1 MNRTANSVLD
11 KKFLDMRA
19 KLLEVA
25 ADFDRIDRA
34 AAESGK
40 LSGQSLEI
48 HDRLKEAT
56 QILLDDGSDRAERL
70 QILFSRP
77 YSDAWRREMQL

>member
-1 MNRTANSVLD
+1 MTRTSNEILD
-11 KKFLDMRA
+11 EKFLDIRA

-34 AAESGK
+34 AGETSV
-40 LSGQSLEI
+40 LSGRSAEI
-48 HDRLKEAT
+48 RERLDEAT
-56 QILLDDGSDRAERL
+56 KILLSEGPDRAERL

-77 YSDAWRREMQL
+77 YESSWRSEMQI